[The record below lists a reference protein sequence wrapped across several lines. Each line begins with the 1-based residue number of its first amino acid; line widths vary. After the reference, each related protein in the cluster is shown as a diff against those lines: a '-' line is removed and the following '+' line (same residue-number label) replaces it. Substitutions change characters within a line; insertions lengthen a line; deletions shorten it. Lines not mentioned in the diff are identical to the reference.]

1 MATKRNPG
9 RFTIQF
15 NMNDPM
21 QMAASNILDRQGR
34 RKAQY
39 ITNAISFYQY
49 YRNIGNQSPAY
60 TAVPLTKEIANH
72 DTSPDDKSFFTELK
86 KKIIGQPDSPTNRS
100 DEEKKEDLDALF
112 EGAELPA
119 IAETLA
125 DFAKM

>member
-60 TAVPLTKEIANH
+60 TAVPRPMEIANH
-72 DTSPDDKSFFTELK
+72 DISPDDKSFFTELTK
-86 KKIIGQPDSPTNRS
+86 KNICQPDSPTNRS